1 LLIIFDQQITDGV
14 QRFAS
19 RKGIDASEDFDPIVR
34 VKLFGKNTNLGK
46 MPRNVNTA
54 FYNLGQGSSVVLMAV
69 GFLVAGKIKNDNR
82 ALQTASQLGESFLAP
97 GAGTQLM
104 WDTRFQDY

>member
-1 LLIIFDQQITDGV
+1 
-14 QRFAS
+14 
-19 RKGIDASEDFDPIVR
+19 
-34 VKLFGKNTNLGK
+34 
-46 MPRNVNTA
+46 M
-54 FYNLGQGSSVVLMAV
+54 GQGSSVVLMAA
-69 GFLVAGKIKNDNR
+69 GFLIAGKIKNDNR